1 MTDVDLQAVYGA
13 AEGVLRTGMDAGPAL
28 TAALNG
34 IGTESVR
41 SACGDD
47 ETGRAIFD
55 GFTARMAGLTD
66 AGTSLQ
72 QSMTNIAAG
81 LAGAANLLRQ
91 TDGHNAEAIQA
102 ADLGLQPNGKPLPAT
117 PDPT

>member
-13 AEGVLRTGMDAGPAL
+13 AEGLLRTGMDGGPAL
-28 TAALNG
+28 TAALNA
-34 IGTESVR
+34 IGADGVR

-55 GFTARMAGLTD
+55 GFNARVANLAD
-66 AGTSLQ
+66 AGTALQ

-81 LAGAANLLRQ
+81 LAAAATLLRQ
-91 TDGHNAEAIQA
+91 TDGHNAEAIRA
-102 ADLGLQPNGKPLPAT
+102 ADLGLQPDGKPLPAT
-117 PDPT
+117 PGPT